1 MSVLREDQQAL
12 WLILSKADNLEAAF
26 KFHLTSLTLSI
37 TESDST
43 SRKGDKARF
52 KNFLIKDTSASVTSY
67 RLVCAKSMY
76 ERLAIIRTLKLQ
88 QTFATSFD
96 TLDCYK
102 AYSIK

>member
-67 RLVCAKSMY
+67 CLVCAKSMY
-76 ERLAIIRTLKLQ
+76 ERLAIIRTLKL
-88 QTFATSFD
+88 
-96 TLDCYK
+96 
-102 AYSIK
+102 